1 MHALTPRQARELKQ
15 ALNAR
20 LQGTL
25 RLDALT
31 RALYS
36 TDASIYQIEPLGV
49 AYPRVEEDLFVL
61 AEVAADLGIPL
72 LARGAGT
79 SLAGQAV
86 GAALV
91 VDCSRHLHHILD
103 VDAEQMQATVQPGVA
118 GAALD
123 SAAAP
128 SGLMLG
134 PDPASADRATLGGM
148 IANNA
153 TGAHSIRYGMLADH
167 LRSAEVVFS
176 DGTGAELGPV
186 GEGRARQLAA
196 PGTRRGQVYAAA
208 LALRSEAAEA
218 VRAGWP
224 RVWRRASGYAL
235 DRLVGHVPSLPAG
248 WYLEDGAYPPERGL
262 NLSALLA
269 GSEGT
274 LALIRRATVR
284 LVPRPG
290 ATALV
295 VLDFASL
302 AAACDAVPDLLAT
315 RPAAVELIPHTIWER
330 ARRVPAYARRL
341 SGLPIGAVFQL
352 AVEYTGDD
360 PAEARRRAS
369 ALAGR
374 GTLLENP
381 AAQADF
387 WAVRKA
393 GLGLLMSVHGDTKP
407 VSFIEDVTVP
417 VERLGD
423 YVQRVEALLTEHGTR
438 GEWYAHASAGCLHM
452 RPLLNL
458 KSEGG
463 VRALRTLSSGV
474 LEEAVRLGGVMSGEH
489 GDGLS
494 HSEHLPALFGPEILG
509 AFRALKQ
516 AFDPAFL
523 LNPGKIVPAPGAP
536 PPRLDENLRYG
547 PAYRTAAVQTVF
559 AFRRE
564 GGFARAVEECNGAG
578 VCLQSG
584 GVMCPSYQATREEA
598 DGTRG
603 RANAL
608 RAALSGRLSL
618 SGLSDP
624 ALYDV
629 LDLCVQCKGC
639 KSECPSAVD
648 LGRVKAEFLHQYQAV
663 HGTPLR
669 SRLFAE
675 YGALARAA
683 RPAARLINA
692 LTPLRPTRRLL
703 EAALGISRARVMPAL
718 APTGFRRWF
727 MRRAAPHPDGRS
739 PVVLFVDTFVEHNH
753 PEIGRAAVRV
763 LEAAGCAVEVV
774 PRQGCC
780 GRTHISKGL
789 LRRARALA
797 QRNLEALSQAVAR
810 GLPVVGLE
818 PSCVAA
824 LRDEYLDFFP
834 DDPRARRLAEA
845 ACTLEE
851 FLTRPG
857 PDGRPPLE
865 RLHFTAPSAPWLVH
879 SHCHTRAGPGG
890 GPTLE
895 LLRAT
900 GAAVEEIDSGCCG
913 MAGSF
918 GYEVEH
924 QAVSMQIAEQRLL
937 PAVRDGLRRGCM
949 VVAAGASCRAQ
960 ILDGAGVRPLHPA
973 EALASALAAPARG
986 TEPQRSEPPPSKISA
1001 YP

>member
-1 MHALTPRQARELKQ
+1 MPALSPRQARELER
-15 ALNAR
+15 ALHDR
-20 LQGTL
+20 LRGTL
-25 RLDALT
+25 RLDPLT

-49 AYPRVEEDLFVL
+49 AFPRTEDDLFVL
-61 AEVAADLGIPL
+61 LETACELGLPV

-86 GAALV
+86 GAALIL
-91 VDCSRHLHHILD
+91 DCSRHLNRILALD
-103 VDAEQMQATVQPGVA
+103 PERRLATVQSGVV

-123 SAAAP
+123 RAAAP
-128 SGLMLG
+128 YGLMLG

-167 LRSAEVVFS
+167 LLAAEVVFS
-176 DGTGAELGPV
+176 DGSAGAFEAVDEP
-186 GEGRARQLAA
+186 RARRLAS
-196 PGTRRGQVYAAA
+196 GDTRQAGVYAAA
-208 LALRSEAAEA
+208 LALREEAGAA

-235 DRLVGHVPSLPAG
+235 DRLVGHVPSAPAG
-248 WYLEDGAYPPERGL
+248 WYLGPDRYPPGDGL
-262 NLSALLA
+262 NLATLLA

-274 LALIRRATVR
+274 LALIRSATVR

-295 VLDFASL
+295 VLDFTSL
-302 AAACDAVPDLLAT
+302 EAACDAVPDLLLT
-315 RPAAVELIPHTIWER
+315 RPAAVELIPDTIWR
-330 ARRVPAYARRL
+330 QAREVPSYARRL
-341 SGLPIGAVFQL
+341 VGLPTAARFQL
-352 AVEYTGDD
+352 AVEYAGDD
-360 PAEARRRAS
+360 AAQARRMAS
-369 ALAGR
+369 AIAGR
-374 GTLLENP
+374 GTLLEGRP
-381 AAQADF
+381 EQADF

-393 GLGLLMSVHGDTKP
+393 GLGLLMSVRGDARP

-423 YVQRVEALLTEHGTR
+423 YARHVEALLAEHGTR
-438 GEWYAHASAGCLHM
+438 GEWYAHASGGCLHM

-458 KSEGG
+458 KTEAG
-463 VRALRTLSSGV
+463 VRALRSLSAGV
-474 LEEAVRLGGVMSGEH
+474 LDEARRLGGVASGEH

-494 HSEHLPALFGPEILG
+494 HSEHLPQLFGPQIMA

-516 AFDPAFL
+516 AFDPDYR
-523 LNPGKIVPAPGAP
+523 LNPGKIVPPPGQD
-536 PPRLDENLRYG
+536 PPRLDEDLRYG
-547 PAYRTAAVQTVF
+547 ADYRTAAVQTVF
-559 AFRRE
+559 SFHRE
-564 GGFARAVEECNGAG
+564 GGFARAVEDCNGAG
-578 VCLQSG
+578 VCLQSE
-584 GVMCPSYQATREEA
+584 GVMCPSYQATREEQ

-608 RAALSGRLSL
+608 RAALSGRLPL
-618 SGLSDP
+618 PALTDP
-624 ALYDV
+624 ALYRV

-648 LGRVKAEFLHQYQAV
+648 MGRVKAEFLHQYQAA

-675 YGALARAA
+675 YGLLAGAA
-683 RPAARLINA
+683 RPAARLINRVA
-692 LTPLRPTRRLL
+692 RLRASRWLL
-703 EAALGISRARVMPAL
+703 QAALGISRARLMPPL
-718 APTGFRRWF
+718 APVGFRRWF
-727 MRRAAPHPDGRS
+727 ARRERAGPPGAV

-763 LEAAGCAVEVV
+763 LEAAGCAVEIVA
-774 PRQGCC
+774 RQCCC

-789 LRRARALA
+789 LDRARALA
-797 QRNLEALSQAVAR
+797 ARNLEALAPAVSSGR
-810 GLPVVGLE
+810 PVIGLE
-818 PSCVAA
+818 PSCIAA

-834 DDPRARRLAEA
+834 ADPRAAQLAA
-845 ACTLEE
+845 AALTLEE
-851 FLTRPG
+851 YLTRPG
-857 PDGRPPLE
+857 PDGVRPLD
-865 RLHFTAPSAPWLVH
+865 RLRFAPTNGAMLVH

-895 LLRAT
+895 ALRAT
-900 GAAVEEIDSGCCG
+900 GATVVEIDAGCCG

-924 QAVSMQIAEQRLL
+924 HALSIQIAEQRLL
-937 PAVRDGLRRGCM
+937 PAVRAGQARGCTI
-949 VVAAGASCRAQ
+949 VASGASCRAQ
-960 ILDGAGVRPLHPA
+960 ILDGAGVCALHPA
-973 EALASALAAPARG
+973 EALALSLAPGGEAQPSGAI
-986 TEPQRSEPPPSKISA
+986 PSKTSA
-1001 YP
+1001 